1 MNVIGEA
8 KKCNVGLSEV
18 ECEFY
23 EERCAILQ
31 FDDGKRYLKAPVWIE
46 NFKQNIVS

>member
-18 ECEFY
+18 EREFY
-23 EERCAILQ
+23 EERCVILQ
-31 FDDGKRYLKAPVWIE
+31 FDDGKRYLIALYGLKIL
-46 NFKQNIVS
+46 NKIS